1 MKVSDARQVIPES
14 LWMIG
19 NPDILSKM
27 SGEDIDSIYNALA
40 DLMDRE
46 RSASSVTAAMNGGR
60 TR

>member
-1 MKVSDARQVIPES
+1 MKVSDASQIIPES

-27 SGEDIDSIYNALA
+27 PGEDIDSIYNALA

-46 RSASSVTAAMNGGR
+46 EVSVFGDGGVEWL
-60 TR
+60 